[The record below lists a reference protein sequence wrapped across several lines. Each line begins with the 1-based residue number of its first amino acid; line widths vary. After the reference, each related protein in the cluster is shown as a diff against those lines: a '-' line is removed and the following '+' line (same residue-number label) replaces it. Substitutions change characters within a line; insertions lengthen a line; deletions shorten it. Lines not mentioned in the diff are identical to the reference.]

1 MIFLIALHKKANRFD
16 LSIEGQEKEL
26 AEYSQ
31 MLTIEYI
38 NKKLGKIRE
47 VPEILN
53 NLLREEDY
61 LKMIVIP
68 LEFLTETD
76 QFDFLF

>member
-16 LSIEGQEKEL
+16 LGIEGQEKEL

>member
-16 LSIEGQEKEL
+16 LGIEGQEKEL

-38 NKKLGKIRE
+38 NKKL
-47 VPEILN
+47 
-53 NLLREEDY
+53 NLLIY
-61 LKMIVIP
+61 QTSIAI
-68 LEFLTETD
+68 
-76 QFDFLF
+76 FDSLF